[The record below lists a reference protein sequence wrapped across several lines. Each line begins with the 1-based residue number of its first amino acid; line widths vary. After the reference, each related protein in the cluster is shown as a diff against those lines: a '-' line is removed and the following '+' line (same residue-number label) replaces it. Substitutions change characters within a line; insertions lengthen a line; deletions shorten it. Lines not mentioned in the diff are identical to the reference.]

1 MPSMPARLEVL
12 RTPGKFLADNRPRM
26 PNFDVSKSIDSLKNA
41 ISTRYLAGLRAGNT
55 TTQPEAIPE
64 EVLVEA
70 QFNEASV
77 D

>member
-1 MPSMPARLEVL
+1 
-12 RTPGKFLADNRPRM
+12 M
-26 PNFDVSKSIDSLKNA
+26 PNVDVRKSVDSLKNA
-41 ISTRYLAGLRAGNT
+41 ISTRYLAGLRAGIT

-77 D
+77 G